1 MRKLV
6 TATLGAALLAAMS
19 AAHAIGST
27 KVPIDPTVTSTNRSQ
42 NASGASTKPRDTNTG
57 TQPVQKPAG
66 AGGTSRTPQR

>member
-6 TATLGAALLAAMS
+6 TATLGAALLAGLS

-42 NASGASTKPRDTNTG
+42 NGAGGTTKPRDTTHG